1 MVFFAFHHYLASKFR
16 PSFSKFL
23 RNLIMISICEKV
35 KLQQLRKAKYATL
48 ASLLHIFKK
57 KVAKKTQGG
66 EVQPKCDVPH
76 SKFCCAPLPFFC
88 NSIIAPLYHM
98 SIRYYYSKQQ
108 ENNIQKRQLYYYTQS
123 IIIPLSCQHG
133 LLVPKYL

>member
-1 MVFFAFHHYLASKFR
+1 
-16 PSFSKFL
+16 
-23 RNLIMISICEKV
+23 MISICEKV

-66 EVQPKCDVPH
+66 EVQPKCDVPN

-108 ENNIQKRQLYYYTQS
+108 ENNIQKR
-123 IIIPLSCQHG
+123 
-133 LLVPKYL
+133 